1 MPADDFFPDIF
12 SNNIPD
18 LSERGSTVY
27 FRDKCL
33 PGVSAIGSNSFSAL
47 GLLDSEMFHVFNCWR
62 DFCSLLCFPSMT
74 DSFFAV
80 AVTPNCVNSA
90 FTRLAFWNG
99 VFSYRNEFLSK

>member
-33 PGVSAIGSNSFSAL
+33 PGVSAKGSNSSSAL
-47 GLLDSEMFHVFNCWR
+47 GLLDSEMFHVFSCWR
-62 DFCSLLCFPSMT
+62 VFCSLLRFPSAT

-80 AVTPNCVNSA
+80 TVTPNGVNSA
-90 FTRLAFWNG
+90 FTWFAFWNG
-99 VFSYRNEFLSK
+99 VFSYRDQLFSK